1 MLTDGPRWGAA
12 GRGAAFAR
20 SGPMR
25 RNAAMQIEVWSD
37 IYCPFCGLGDYRLR
51 RALERFAHHDAVQVV
66 HRSFQLDPGIPE
78 GQVLSSVEYLREAK
92 GADPDQV
99 EAVARELERNAE
111 AEGLAPYHVFD
122 NAIGN
127 TRRAHEFLA
136 WASEQGLGEAAWQR
150 VFDAY
155 FGERAPVWS
164 IADLAALAAGLGL
177 DTDAARA
184 ALASGR
190 YVERVRADHAAA
202 VALGARG
209 VPFFVFDGR
218 YTLFGAQPVE
228 RLLGVIERAWN
239 EREHGRGQGAA

>member
-1 MLTDGPRWGAA
+1 
-12 GRGAAFAR
+12 
-20 SGPMR
+20 
-25 RNAAMQIEVWSD
+25 MQIEVWSD

-51 RALERFAHHDAVQVV
+51 RALERFAHRAAVSVV
-66 HRSFQLDPGIPE
+66 HRSFQLDPDIPD

-99 EAVARELERNAE
+99 EEIGRELERNAA

-122 NAIGN
+122 NHVGN

-136 WASEQGLGEAAWQR
+136 WAGEQGRGEAAWRR

-164 IADLAALAAGLGL
+164 IEDLAALAPGLGL
-177 DTDAARA
+177 DADAARA

-190 YVERVRADHAAA
+190 HAQRVRADHAAA
-202 VALGARG
+202 VRLGARG
-209 VPFFVFDGR
+209 VPFFLFDGR
-218 YTLFGAQPVE
+218 HALFGAQPVE
-228 RLLGVIERAWN
+228 RLLGIIERAW
-239 EREHGRGQGAA
+239 EEHARVGRPGYG